1 MTFIKFPCGDL
12 EPVTILKYE
21 GNQVCVKMEFT
32 NTEEAQRLG
41 KRVRRLSFELGW
53 LEREIA
59 SELGISRNRVQ
70 YFKNRQKR

>member
-1 MTFIKFPCGDL
+1 MKVGRL
-12 EPVTILKYE
+12 
-21 GNQVCVKMEFT
+21 T
-32 NTEEAQRLG
+32 NTEEARRLG
-41 KRVRRLSFELGW
+41 KRVRHLSFELGW

>member
-1 MTFIKFPCGDL
+1 MKVGRL
-12 EPVTILKYE
+12 
-21 GNQVCVKMEFT
+21 T

-41 KRVRRLSFELGW
+41 NRVRRLYFKLGW

>member
-1 MTFIKFPCGDL
+1 MREDG
-12 EPVTILKYE
+12 VRAILDGQGSRVDVSMKV
-21 GNQVCVKMEFT
+21 GRLT
-32 NTEEAQRLG
+32 NTEEAQRMG
-41 KRVRRLSFELGW
+41 NRVRRLYFKLGW